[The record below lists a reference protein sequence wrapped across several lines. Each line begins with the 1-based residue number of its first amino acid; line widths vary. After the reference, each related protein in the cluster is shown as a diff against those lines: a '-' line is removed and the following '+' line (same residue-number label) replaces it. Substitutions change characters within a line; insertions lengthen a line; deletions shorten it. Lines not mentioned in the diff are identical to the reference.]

1 MFKHFS
7 YLTFVGLL
15 VFLSFLQGCGSS
27 GSSTSGSTNTPSTQP
42 PVTEDPPEPITFNVQ
57 TETILN
63 SDGPNTGLDAYS
75 LIENVFSA
83 GAIEAPDFYSGDHTS
98 VTHIIEEEDD
108 SVGPHFV
115 FLAHRDLDFNKG
127 VESDRQRNEIKAYDK
142 SDVSL
147 LAFENQTLQYS
158 WKFKVSSEQELS
170 SRFTHFFQIKARNE
184 NEDDSNGND
193 DQPMVTI
200 SAAEKSST
208 GNELQVRFSTGN
220 NPDGTS
226 TSDTYLATID
236 WFTITDEWLEVFVQ
250 ATFADDEQGALKLT
264 ITRMSDEKVMID
276 IDESAIDMWR
286 GVSEQDFARPKWG
299 IYRSISETS
308 SLRAEEEKVRFADF
322 IIRKGTVAN

>member
-1 MFKHFS
+1 MLKHFS
-7 YLTFVGLL
+7 YLTFFGLF
-15 VFLSFLQGCGSS
+15 VFSSLLQGCGSS
-27 GSSTSGSTNTPSTQP
+27 GSSASQPNNIPPTQTPVIE
-42 PVTEDPPEPITFNVQ
+42 VTPDPTTFIVE
-57 TETILN
+57 TEATLK
-63 SDGPNTGLDAYS
+63 SDGPNTGFDSYS
-75 LIENVFSA
+75 LIENVFSE
-83 GAIEAPDFYSGDHTS
+83 GSIEAPDFYSRDHTS
-98 VTHIIEEEDD
+98 VSHIVEDEDD

-142 SDVSL
+142 SDQSL

-184 NEDDSNGND
+184 DEDDSNGND

-220 NPDGTS
+220 NPDGTG
-226 TSDTYLATID
+226 TSDIYLATID
-236 WFTITDEWLEVFVQ
+236 WFTIADEWLEVFVQ
-250 ATFADDEQGALKLT
+250 ATFADDEKGALKLT
-264 ITRMSDEKVMID
+264 ITRMSDDKVMID

-286 GVSEQDFARPKWG
+286 GVSDEDFARPKWG
-299 IYRSISETS
+299 IYRSISETD
-308 SLRAEEEKVRFADF
+308 SLGAEEEKVRFADF
-322 IIRKGTVAN
+322 TIRKGTLVN